1 MHEETLCS
9 GLMDGGSGA
18 EGMDRAGTEPELQW
32 GGIWGR
38 VMLGWVILGWAML
51 GWAMLGQTSPS
62 LSSKALLNAQL

>member
-1 MHEETLCS
+1 
-9 GLMDGGSGA
+9 
-18 EGMDRAGTEPELQW
+18 MDRAGTEPDLQW

-62 LSSKALLNAQL
+62 LSSKALLKAQL

>member
-1 MHEETLCS
+1 
-9 GLMDGGSGA
+9 
-18 EGMDRAGTEPELQW
+18 MDRAGTELELQW